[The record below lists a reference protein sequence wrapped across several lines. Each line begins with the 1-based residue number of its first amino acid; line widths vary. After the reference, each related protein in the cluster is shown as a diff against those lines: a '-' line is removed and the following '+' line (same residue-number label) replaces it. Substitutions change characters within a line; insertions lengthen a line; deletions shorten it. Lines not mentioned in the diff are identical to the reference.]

1 MMTPATLELVLIL
14 TDKISSIAQHI
25 EEVKKMTQAE
35 VLKEIGEERLSKDS
49 LVEEVT
55 LP

>member
-1 MMTPATLELVLIL
+1 MTPATLELILIL
-14 TDKISSIAQHI
+14 TDKIFSIAQHI
-25 EEVKKMTQAE
+25 EEVKTMEEGE
-35 VLKEIGEERLSKDS
+35 VLREIAQERIIKDS